1 MKNLILICSLIIFSV
16 STVKAQEYV
25 VFGAK
30 GGFNLFNM
38 SSDSFSDTS
47 LQTGLHVG
55 LLAEIPLTERF
66 SLQPEILY
74 STQGTDAEVLMLGG
88 GPRSTKYTM
97 DYLQVPVLAKIY
109 LTESLSIEAGPSFNF
124 LVNEKIDGEE
134 ADFGSGFEFG
144 AALGASYKFRGGF
157 FAGARYI
164 YGFTNAF
171 DIEGSDRKANN
182 NGFQIGVGFM
192 F

>member
-1 MKNLILICSLIIFSV
+1 MKNLILTFSLILFTV

-30 GGFNLFNM
+30 GGINLFNM
-38 SSDSFSDTS
+38 SSDNFSDTS
-47 LQTGLHVG
+47 LQTGLHIG
-55 LLAEIPLTERF
+55 LLAEIPLLNRF

-74 STQGTDAEVLMLGG
+74 STQGTEADVIMIGS
-88 GPRSTKYTM
+88 GPRLTKYTL
-97 DYLQVPVLAKIY
+97 DYIQVPVLAKMY

-124 LVNEKIDGEE
+124 LVNEKTDGEE
-134 ADFGSGFEFG
+134 TDFGSSFELG

-157 FAGARYI
+157 FGSARYI
-164 YGFTNAF
+164 YGFTDALDTF
-171 DIEGSDRKANN
+171 TTKYNN
-182 NGFQIGVGFM
+182 HGFQIGIGFM